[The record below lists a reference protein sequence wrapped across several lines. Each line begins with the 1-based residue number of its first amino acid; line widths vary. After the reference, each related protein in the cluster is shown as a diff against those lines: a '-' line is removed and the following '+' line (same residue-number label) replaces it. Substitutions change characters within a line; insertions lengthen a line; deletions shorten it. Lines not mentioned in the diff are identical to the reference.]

1 TFLVLCG
8 LLGCDAVP
16 PEASTTSTDVPTGVA
31 SPVEAAADHGLTAVP
46 APGWTALFDRTS
58 GWTGADGIFS
68 VPLDRFDQPGGD
80 TQRTV
85 FLFSDTAIG
94 DVNPDGSRA
103 TGTTL
108 VNNTLARLDGL
119 APDPSATRFW
129 WPGGT
134 RRPRAA
140 FVPEG
145 PSAGDGDWFWNGDGI
160 ALDGQVYA
168 FLYRIGEGDGGA
180 FNFKQ
185 KGVSLVRFD
194 PDRPQRARQRE
205 TPFFRPEQG
214 NMGDL
219 TFGNGLLDNTTEAG
233 APSPDG
239 FLYVY
244 GVRNDP
250 FIKQLLVAR
259 VQPSAIADFSTYRF
273 WNGREWVADLDAAVP
288 VTDRVSNE
296 LSVSPL
302 ADGRYLLVFQL
313 DALGRDVAVR
323 VGQSPVGPWSAP
335 IRVYEA
341 PEPATDPDTFV
352 YNAKAHP
359 HLSSPGEL
367 LISYNVNTFDF
378 FGDFFAD
385 ADIYRPR
392 FIRLQGLPE

>member
-1 TFLVLCG
+1 RPC
-8 LLGCDAVP
+8 C
-16 PEASTTSTDVPTGVA
+16 
-31 SPVEAAADHGLTAVP
+31 
-46 APGWTALFDRTS
+46 
-58 GWTGADGIFS
+58 
-68 VPLDRFDQPGGD
+68 
-80 TQRTV
+80 
-85 FLFSDTAIG
+85 
-94 DVNPDGSRA
+94 
-103 TGTTL
+103 
-108 VNNTLARLDGL
+108 LAR
-119 APDPSATRFW
+119 
-129 WPGGT
+129 
-134 RRPRAA
+134 
-140 FVPEG
+140 
-145 PSAGDGDWFWNGDGI
+145 
-160 ALDGQVYA
+160 
-168 FLYRIGEGDGGA
+168 
-180 FNFKQ
+180 
-185 KGVSLVRFD
+185 
-194 PDRPQRARQRE
+194 
-205 TPFFRPEQG
+205 
-214 NMGDL
+214 GDL